1 MRTKSLAT
9 IPVLTMLIL
18 AATWVCSAGW
28 SLPIGSGSG
37 HPWEGSMDGPG
48 SRPSPVSGGHQI
60 IMSPIFSDFFIGI
73 YPKEVQQESQLQ
85 EKPDRIG
92 DKPYRLFLTW

>member
-1 MRTKSLAT
+1 MRTKSLAA

-18 AATWVCSAGW
+18 VVTWVCSAGW

-37 HPWEGSMDGPG
+37 HPWEGSLHGPG
-48 SRPSPVSGGHQI
+48 NRASPVSSGYQI
-60 IMSPIFSDFFIGI
+60 IMSPIFSDFFIAI
-73 YPKEVQQESQLQ
+73 YPKDVHQKSDVQ

-92 DKPYRLFLTW
+92 DKSYRLFFIR